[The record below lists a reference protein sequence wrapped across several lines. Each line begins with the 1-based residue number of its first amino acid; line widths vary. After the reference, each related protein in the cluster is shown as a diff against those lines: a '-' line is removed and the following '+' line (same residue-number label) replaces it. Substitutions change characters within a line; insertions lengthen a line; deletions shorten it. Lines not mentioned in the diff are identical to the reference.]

1 MPPLVIVKVPPC
13 ISSIVSLPS
22 RARLPNSAIVF
33 SIPAMRQLVGVAH
46 HRHDEALLGA
56 DRDADVVV
64 VLVDDV
70 LAVDL
75 GVDRRDLLQRLDAG
89 LDEEAHEAEL
99 HAVLLL
105 EQRPCIGCADPSP
118 RPCRPR

>member
-1 MPPLVIVKVPPC
+1 VKVPPC
-13 ISSIVSLPS
+13 ISSIFELAVAGALAE
-22 RARLPNSAIVF
+22 ARDRLFDAGE
-33 SIPAMRQLVGVAH
+33 RELVGVAH

-75 GVDRRDLLQRLDAG
+75 GVDRRDILQRLDAG
-89 LDEEAHEAEL
+89 LA
-99 HAVLLL
+99 
-105 EQRPCIGCADPSP
+105 RRSP
-118 RPCRPR
+118 